1 MEAIGMSRVH
11 AHESHLTDLMVR
23 GLSGIDGV
31 HVYGPGTRNDRIG
44 VVSFTVDGL
53 HPHDVAHI
61 LDEASGIMVR
71 SGEHCC
77 IPLMRLLGTIDG
89 TVRASLHLYNNED
102 DVDRLLT
109 TVGEISRMA

>member
-1 MEAIGMSRVH
+1 VH
-11 AHESHLTDLMVR
+11 SHESHLTGLMVR
-23 GLSGIDGV
+23 GLSEIDGV
-31 HVYGPGTRNDRIG
+31 SVYGPGTGGDRIG

-53 HPHDVAHI
+53 HPHDVAHM

-77 IPLMRLLGTIDG
+77 IPLMRLLGAREG

-102 DVDRLLT
+102 DVERLIT